1 MPLHHDRSTAFE
13 ATGIVAGSIG
23 VCFNTCKLHMHACRA
38 TSHTLH
44 HAMVCTAALQLLL
57 LLLAA
62 TAVPS
67 KHEQPQ
73 AALQPNKP
81 QPKEQ
86 SQIRMHAQ
94 HACASHWHAKQDVA
108 PTKTCSGCSWCM
120 PVGGVAPTLHRLQR
134 ARCRLAVQPSVSS
147 PLSSSLS

>member
-23 VCFNTCKLHMHACRA
+23 VCFNTCKLHMHAWHA

-73 AALQPNKP
+73 AALQPNLNQKN
-81 QPKEQ
+81 KV
-86 SQIRMHAQ
+86 
-94 HACASHWHAKQDVA
+94 K
-108 PTKTCSGCSWCM
+108 SGCMLNMHVPHTGM
-120 PVGGVAPTLHRLQR
+120 P
-134 ARCRLAVQPSVSS
+134 SKM
-147 PLSSSLS
+147 